1 MSVHNE
7 DIARIF
13 DEIADLL
20 DIRGENAFRIRA
32 YRNAAREVRGLP
44 KELARMVESGA
55 DLTDL
60 PGIGEALAGKIG
72 EIART
77 GSCQAL
83 KKLER
88 ELPPDLTDLL
98 RLPGL
103 GPKRVHALH
112 YDLDIHTPEQLYR
125 AAKDGRLRELPGFG
139 PKTEAGILT
148 ALEAHLSTEQRFKL
162 SVAARY
168 AEPLVAWLERAS
180 GVDRVVVAGS
190 YRRCRETVGD
200 LDILITT
207 ADPPAAMRRFLDYD
221 EVSEVRSQGD
231 TRATAILRCGL
242 QVDLRVV
249 AGESLGAALHY
260 FTGSKAHNIAVR
272 TLARGKGLK
281 LNEYGVFKGVN
292 RVAGETEESVF
303 AAVDLPYIP
312 PELRENRG
320 EIEAA
325 RNDLL
330 PDLVELADLRGDL
343 HCHSTASDGHA
354 SLVEMVE
361 AARGQGLDYLAVT
374 EHSKR
379 LTMAHG
385 LDSRRLLEQMEEI
398 DRLNARLE
406 GLRGGFRVLK
416 GIEVDILED
425 GGLDLPD
432 TVLARLDLVIGA
444 VHSKLHLTRAQQTR
458 RILEAMDHPHFSILA
473 HPTGRLIDERDPY
486 DVDMTRV
493 IRHAR
498 ERGCYLEL
506 NAHPER
512 LDLTDTH
519 CQMAREEG
527 VLVSIASDAHNTLD
541 FANLRY
547 GVGQARRGWLERR
560 DVLNTRPLNE
570 LLPLLRR
577 TL

>member
-1 MSVHNE
+1 
-7 DIARIF
+7 
-13 DEIADLL
+13 
-20 DIRGENAFRIRA
+20 
-32 YRNAAREVRGLP
+32 
-44 KELARMVESGA
+44 
-55 DLTDL
+55 
-60 PGIGEALAGKIG
+60 
-72 EIART
+72 
-77 GSCQAL
+77 
-83 KKLER
+83 
-88 ELPPDLTDLL
+88 
-98 RLPGL
+98 
-103 GPKRVHALH
+103 
-112 YDLDIHTPEQLYR
+112 
-125 AAKDGRLRELPGFG
+125 
-139 PKTEAGILT
+139 
-148 ALEAHLSTEQRFKL
+148 
-162 SVAARY
+162 
-168 AEPLVAWLERAS
+168 
-180 GVDRVVVAGS
+180 
-190 YRRCRETVGD
+190 
-200 LDILITT
+200 
-207 ADPPAAMRRFLDYD
+207 
-221 EVSEVRSQGD
+221 
-231 TRATAILRCGL
+231 
-242 QVDLRVV
+242 
-249 AGESLGAALHY
+249 
-260 FTGSKAHNIAVR
+260 
-272 TLARGKGLK
+272 
-281 LNEYGVFKGVN
+281 
-292 RVAGETEESVF
+292 
-303 AAVDLPYIP
+303 
-312 PELRENRG
+312 
-320 EIEAA
+320 
-325 RNDLL
+325 
-330 PDLVELADLRGDL
+330 
-343 HCHSTASDGHA
+343 
-354 SLVEMVE
+354 
-361 AARGQGLDYLAVT
+361 
-374 EHSKR
+374 
-379 LTMAHG
+379 MAHG

-398 DRLNARLE
+398 DRLNERLE

-512 LDLTDTH
+512 LDLTDMH